1 MNSGVHEF
9 NLFRD
14 EDAYHC
20 ALSLLPSSQYAELEA
35 QKELFFH
42 ASELKVFS
50 RFKHENRKKSFLL
63 GRYAAKQSLSKLCG
77 EEDLTKIQVIK
88 GIFGQPVVKYKSS
101 LWDVSISHCAEWAVA
116 LAFPLVHPM
125 GVDVETVDS
134 GRINAMKSQFTLD
147 ENQWVMS
154 KGPSQESILST
165 VVWTVKEGISK
176 LIKSG
181 FMSPFSI
188 YELDLKK
195 SEATHP
201 ALHVSYFRN
210 FGQYKAVSLVS
221 DHHVLSL
228 VLPKLSILDGK
239 RWQDFIK

>member
-1 MNSGVHEF
+1 MKPGVHEF

-20 ALSLLPSSQYAELEA
+20 AVALFPASDYAELEA
-35 QKELFFH
+35 TKESFFH
-42 ASELKVFS
+42 ASELKVFL
-50 RFKHENRKKSFLL
+50 RFKHENRKRSFLL
-63 GRYAAKQSLSKLCG
+63 GRYAAKQALAKLCG
-77 EEDLTKIQVIK
+77 EEDLRAIQVIK

-125 GVDVETVDS
+125 GLDIETVDL

-147 ENQWVMS
+147 ENQWVRS
-154 KGPSQESILST
+154 KGPDFESTLST

-195 SEATHP
+195 LEATQP
-201 ALHVSYFRN
+201 SMYVNYFRN

-221 DHHVLSL
+221 ERHVLSL
-228 VLPKLSILDGK
+228 VLPKLSTLAGK
-239 RWQDFIK
+239 RWQDFIQ